1 MATIYEVSALAGV
14 SLSSV
19 SRVLN
24 DHEHVSEKTKKKVM
38 AAMAE
43 LEYRPNSVARS
54 LASSRSDSIGVL
66 VSELHGPFFG
76 DMLSSIELAL
86 RNAGKHAVITAGH
99 SDEESE
105 KKGLDFL
112 IDRNCD
118 ALILLVDAMSDDDLI
133 KLSRNKIPF
142 VILNRNIPEIREN
155 CLYLD
160 NELGGYLAAKHLIEC
175 GHKDIAY
182 ISGPLSKQD
191 STERL
196 MGHKRALIEAKIS
209 FNKALFYEG
218 DYLTQSGRDG
228 INDFIENKVLFTAV
242 ACANDEMA
250 SGAMRGARDNN
261 IDIPSDCSIIGF
273 DNAYFTEYLF
283 PQLSTINNPIK
294 AMAKMSTQWILK
306 NVYKQKDLDIKN
318 LFSPKLIKRESV
330 VKVLTGIKK

>member
-105 KKGLDFL
+105 KEGLDFL

-133 KLSRNKIPF
+133 TLSRKKIPF
-142 VILNRNIPEIREN
+142 VILNRNIPEIRGN
-155 CLYLD
+155 CFYLD

-191 STERL
+191 STERFT
-196 MGHKRALIEAKIS
+196 GHKKALIEAKIP

-228 INDFIENKVLFTAV
+228 INDFIKNKVLFTAV

-318 LFSPKLIKRESV
+318 LFSPELIKRESV
-330 VKVLTGIKK
+330 VKVLAGIKK